1 MYEIS
6 ATIDDRTVG
15 HRNVRNLRTLD
26 TLSYIGYFRAR
37 PPSLSSREVSMNS
50 TISVDGAV
58 EPARS
63 TPDRRTMVAST
74 VGTVM
79 EWYDFNLYG
88 LASALVFGPLFFG
101 TSSVGG
107 TLASFATF
115 AVGFAA
121 RPVGGTLFGYLGDR
135 IGRRTVLLATMLG
148 MGVATTL
155 IGVLPT
161 FAVAGV
167 WAPVLLI
174 VLRVAQGIA
183 VGGEFAGAT
192 LLTVENA
199 PPGRRGFYGAIPA
212 MGTGAG
218 FVLASGVFALVSL
231 LPEPAFLAWG
241 WRVPFLISVVL
252 VGFGLWARRGITET
266 PVFADLTEQG
276 RTERNPVLATL
287 HRQPGAV
294 LRTMGITVSGFV
306 WGYLIQ
312 AFALSYATGTLHL
325 AKSTMLW
332 AVALASALEIA
343 AIPFWGWLSDRIGRR
358 TMIAIGLTFTV
369 AYAFPFFWLLET
381 RSTGLVFLAMVL
393 AIPVAKDMVFG
404 PQAALVAE
412 QFSPEVRYS
421 GVSVGREFGGAIF
434 GGTAP
439 FIGTALLAATGSITP
454 VALYVIGG
462 CVLTMIAVFTGRETA
477 HRSVA

>member
-1 MYEIS
+1 MS
-6 ATIDDRTVG
+6 TVATVG
-15 HRNVRNLRTLD
+15 DGVR
-26 TLSYIGYFRAR
+26 
-37 PPSLSSREVSMNS
+37 P
-50 TISVDGAV
+50 
-58 EPARS
+58 PARS
-63 TPDRRTMVAST
+63 AAEKRTMVAST

-101 TSSVGG
+101 SSSVGG

-121 RPVGGTLFGYLGDR
+121 RPLGGMLFGHIGDRVGRKHVLLITLF
-135 IGRRTVLLATMLG
+135 A
-148 MGVATTL
+148 MGTATTL
-155 IGVLPT
+155 VGVLPT
-161 FAVAGV
+161 HAAIGV

-174 VLRVAQGIA
+174 VLRICQGVA

-199 PPGRRGFYGAIPA
+199 PPGRRGLFGAIPA

-218 FVLASGVFALVSL
+218 FVLASAVFGLVSM
-231 LPEPAFLAWG
+231 LPEAAFLSWG

-252 VGFGLWARRGITET
+252 VGFGMWMRRGIDET
-266 PVFADLTEQG
+266 PVFAELEKRGETA
-276 RTERNPVLATL
+276 RYPVLVIL
-287 HRQPGAV
+287 REQPGAV

-312 AFALSYATGTLHL
+312 AFALSYATKDLGLDR
-325 AKSTMLW
+325 STMLW
-332 AVALASALEIA
+332 SIALASALEIV

-358 TMIAIGLTFTV
+358 VMVSIGLSFTTV
-369 AYAFPFFWLLET
+369 YVFPFFWLLET
-381 RSTGLVFLAMVL
+381 GSTPLVFLAMVL
-393 AIPVAKDMVFG
+393 AIPIAKDMVFG

-412 QFSPEVRYS
+412 QFTAKVRYS

-439 FIGTALLAATGSITP
+439 FIGTAIFAGTGSIGF
-454 VALYVIGG
+454 VALYVIAA
-462 CVLTMIAVFTGRETA
+462 CAITVLAVFTGRETA
-477 HRSVA
+477 HDPV